1 MGYKFPERS
10 QIIMKN
16 SWLTEGAFE
25 LIKTALRERDCEPG
39 ELIGEGRCS
48 AVFSQKNNS
57 TLCVKIR
64 PYSKDS
70 VRKIYYA
77 RAAYQFNRKLFPYLP
92 IPDPNRKIEFIDNTD
107 EIREECR
114 DNEVEPVITKGGA
127 YLATIHE
134 RLSPIRSTN
143 ERELLKL
150 TADIAE
156 ALDKMYDPLR
166 YAVHGFNVGTDIRN
180 GSDIMF
186 SHLCDRYVLSD
197 FSKVTRFVD
206 NQAHLCRFT
215 DPLTTAPELTDGI
228 YTKTSAVYS
237 LGCVLRMIV
246 TRGTAPEK
254 KLSDAIE
261 KINSAVSPAAILFGK
276 KNLEPLD
283 DKNHPKYTGPFI
295 RLINKMTMFHPDD
308 RPTSIEAAETALRLR
323 GIPSHLR
330 EEADI

>member
-1 MGYKFPERS
+1 
-10 QIIMKN
+10 MKN

-25 LIKTALRERDCEPG
+25 LIKAALKERCCELG
-39 ELIGEGRCS
+39 ELIGEGRS
-48 AVFSQKNNS
+48 SVVFSLKNNS
-57 TLCVKIR
+57 TLCVKIS
-64 PYSKDS
+64 PYLKDS

-92 IPDPNRKIEFIDNTD
+92 IPDPNRKIEFVDNTD

-114 DNEVEPVITKGGA
+114 DKEVEPIITKDGA

-150 TADIAE
+150 TADMAE
-156 ALDKMYDPLR
+156 AMDKMYDPLR

-186 SHLCDRYVLSD
+186 SHLSDRYVLSD
-197 FSKVTRFVD
+197 FYKVTRFVD
-206 NQAHLCRFT
+206 NQAHRSRHT
-215 DPLTTAPELTDGI
+215 DPLTTAPELIDGI
-228 YTKTSAVYS
+228 YTETSAVYS

-246 TRGTAPEK
+246 TRGTVHEK
-254 KLSDAIE
+254 KMSDAIE
-261 KINSAVSPAAILFGK
+261 KINSAICPAAILFGK

-283 DKNHPKYTGPFI
+283 DKNHPKHSGAFI

-308 RPTSIEAAETALRLR
+308 RPAPIEIAETALRLR